1 MRIDTDNLILRDYQ
15 EEAVCSLLS
24 PPEEVTRSLAVLPTG
39 SGKTIIF
46 AALLDRFLQNGERAL
61 VLAHREELLTQARD
75 KIAFAAPS
83 LHVEIEQAASFASR
97 THPSSSFFE
106 NRERSVVVGSMQT
119 LRGKRLKEWEP
130 DSFRIIILDEAHHAT
145 GGAYIDILTHFGCLD
160 GRTRLVGVTAT
171 PKRTDG
177 IGLGAIFQEI
187 AVEYGIR
194 DMIHGGFLVPI
205 RAWQVQTTVDL
216 RSVKTTAGDYAVGEL
231 EEAVNNEKRNCEIV
245 SAYEQYANGMQSVV
259 FCAGV
264 QHSRNVAD
272 IFNQRNVPAE
282 PVWGEMGRE
291 ARAQAL
297 ASYHRGETRVL
308 TNYGIL
314 TEGWDAP
321 QTQCIILARPT
332 KSELLYT
339 QMLGRALRL
348 HPGKDHMVAIDVADV
363 TSGKSLATVAAL
375 AGLPPKFNPNGGDV
389 YDMADGLGEI
399 DPRLHRL
406 TTDRESLD
414 KVLAK
419 VKSGMSVAEIDLFA
433 IIARDQTLSD
443 FTGFTWLSVG
453 EDRWSIRADKE
464 MTYEIHIDAL
474 ARYVLTHTESK
485 AVVYISKNKK
495 KAFAFAD
502 RFIAEHHRE
511 KLYILDASARWRS
524 APASEKQ
531 IDFIAKLSR
540 GTEIPENINKG
551 DASLLIDSLMLA
563 KKSRQAATAS

>member
-1 MRIDTDNLILRDYQ
+1 MNDLILRDYQ
-15 EEAVCSLLS
+15 EKAVSALLA
-24 PPEEVTRSLAVLPTG
+24 PPEDVTRSLAVLPTG

-46 AALLDRFLQNGERAL
+46 AALLDRILQTGERAL

-97 THPSSSFFE
+97 RHPSSSLFE
-106 NRERSVVVGSMQT
+106 DRERSVVVGSMQT

-130 DSFRIIILDEAHHAT
+130 DGFRIIILDEAHHAT
-145 GGAYIDILTHFGCLD
+145 AGAYIDILTHFGCLD
-160 GRTRLVGVTAT
+160 GLTRLVGVTAT

-177 IGLGAIFQEI
+177 IGLGAVFQEI
-187 AVEYGIR
+187 AVEYGIL
-194 DMIHGGFLVPI
+194 DMIRGGYLVPI
-205 RAWQVQTTVDL
+205 RAWQVQTTIDL

-231 EEAVNNEKRNCEIV
+231 EEAVNNAKRNYEIV
-245 SAYEQYANGMQSVV
+245 SAYEQYASGMRAVI

-264 QHSRNVAD
+264 QHSHNVAE
-272 IFNQRNVPAE
+272 IFNQRGISAE

-291 ARAQAL
+291 ARADAL
-297 ASYHRGETRVL
+297 GRYHRGATRVL

-363 TSGKSLATVAAL
+363 TGGKSLANIATL
-375 AGLPPKFNPNGGDV
+375 AGLPPKFDPKGGDV
-389 YDMADGLGEI
+389 YNMAEGLEEI

-406 TTDRESLD
+406 ATDRESLD

-433 IIARDQTLSD
+433 MIARDETLSD

-453 EDRWSIRADKE
+453 EDRWSIRADKDK
-464 MTYEIHIDAL
+464 TYDIHVDAL
-474 ARYVLTHTESK
+474 GRYVLTHTESK
-485 AVVYISKNKK
+485 AVLHVSKNKK

-511 KLYILDASARWRS
+511 KLYTLDASARWRS
-524 APASEKQ
+524 TPASEKQ
-531 IDFIAKLSR
+531 IDLIAKLSR
-540 GTEIPENINKG
+540 GTEVPENITKG

-563 KKSRQAATAS
+563 KKARQAAKAS

>member
-1 MRIDTDNLILRDYQ
+1 
-15 EEAVCSLLS
+15 
-24 PPEEVTRSLAVLPTG
+24 
-39 SGKTIIF
+39 
-46 AALLDRFLQNGERAL
+46 LQNGERAL

-97 THPSSSFFE
+97 THPTSSLFADGA
-106 NRERSVVVGSMQT
+106 RSVVVGSMQT
-119 LRGKRLKEWEP
+119 LRGKRLKEWP
-130 DSFRIIILDEAHHAT
+130 ADAFRIVILDEAHHAT
-145 GGAYIDILTHFGCLD
+145 AGAYVDILTHFGCLD
-160 GRTRLVGVTAT
+160 GLTRLVGVTAT

-187 AVEYGIR
+187 AVEFGIR
-194 DMIHGGFLVPI
+194 DMIRSGYLVPI
-205 RAWQVQTTVDL
+205 RAWQVQTNIDL
-216 RSVKTTAGDYAVGEL
+216 RSVRTTAGDYAVGEL
-231 EEAVNNEKRNCEIV
+231 EQAVNTEKRNFEIV
-245 SAYEQYANGMQSVV
+245 SAYEQYASDMQTVV

-264 QHSRNVAD
+264 QHSHNVAQV
-272 IFNQRNVPAE
+272 FSQRGIPAE

-291 ARAQAL
+291 ARADAL
-297 ASYHRGETRVL
+297 DRYHRGETRVL

-363 TSGKSLATVAAL
+363 TGGKSLVSVAML
-375 AGLPPKFNPNGGDV
+375 SGLPPKFNPKGGDV
-389 YDMADGLGEI
+389 HEM
-399 DPRLHRL
+399 
-406 TTDRESLD
+406 DRESLE

-433 IIARDQTLSD
+433 MIARDETLSD
-443 FTGFTWLSVG
+443 FTGLTWLSVG
-453 EDRWSIRADKE
+453 EDRWSIRADKDK
-464 MTYEIHIDAL
+464 TYDIHVDAL
-474 ARYVLTHTESK
+474 GRYVLTHIESK
-485 AVVYISKNKK
+485 VVLGVSKSKK

-502 RFIAEHHRE
+502 RFIAKHHHE
-511 KLYILDASARWRS
+511 KLYTIDASARWRS

-531 IDFIAKLSR
+531 IDLIAKLSR
-540 GTEIPENINKG
+540 GTEISDNLSKG
-551 DASLLIDSLMLA
+551 DASLLIGSLMLA
-563 KKSRQAATAS
+563 KQARQERKAS

>member
-1 MRIDTDNLILRDYQ
+1 
-15 EEAVCSLLS
+15 
-24 PPEEVTRSLAVLPTG
+24 VLPTG

-97 THPSSSFFE
+97 THPASSLFE
-106 NRERSVVVGSMQT
+106 DRERSVVVGSMQT

-130 DSFRIIILDEAHHAT
+130 DAFRIIILDEAHHAT
-145 GGAYIDILTHFGCLD
+145 GGAYIDILTHFGCL
-160 GRTRLVGVTAT
+160 GGLTRLVGVTAT

-177 IGLGAIFQEI
+177 IGLGTIFQEI

-194 DMIHGGFLVPI
+194 DMIYCGYLVPI
-205 RAWQVQTTVDL
+205 RAWQVQTTIDL

-231 EEAVNNEKRNCEIV
+231 EEAVNTEKRNYDIA
-245 SAYEQYANGMQSVV
+245 SAYEQYANGMQGVV

-264 QHSRNVAD
+264 QHSHNVAG
-272 IFNQRNVPAE
+272 IFNQRSIAAE
-282 PVWGEMGRE
+282 PVWGDMGRE
-291 ARAQAL
+291 ARAKAL
-297 ASYHRGETRVL
+297 ARYHSGETRVL

-321 QTQCIILARPT
+321 ETQCIILARPT

-348 HPGKDHMVAIDVADV
+348 HPGKEYMVAIDVADV
-363 TSGKSLATVAAL
+363 TSGKSLVTVATL
-375 AGLPPKFNPNGGDV
+375 AGLPPKFDPKGGDL
-389 YDMADGLGEI
+389 YDMAEGLEEI

-406 TTDRESLD
+406 TTDRETLD

-433 IIARDQTLSD
+433 IIARDETLSD

-453 EDRWSIRADKE
+453 EDRWSLRADKE
-464 MTYEIHIDAL
+464 KTYDIHVDAL
-474 ARYVLTHTESK
+474 GRYVLTHTESK
-485 AVVYISKNKK
+485 AVLRVNKNKK

-502 RFIAEHHRE
+502 RFIADNHRE
-511 KLYILDASARWRS
+511 KLFALDASARWRS

-531 IDFIAKLSR
+531 IDLIAKLSH
-540 GTEIPENINKG
+540 GTEIPENITKG

-563 KKSRQAATAS
+563 KKARQTTKAS